1 MEFNKYS
8 DLLSISRKVFGW
20 KVHVRINALLSAREI
35 ISIMKYI
42 FFVSLISLFGCIT
55 TDFSKLWISEGKTSE
70 ETKKDYSN
78 CKRLAHEL
86 MEPDVSTYRLIEDP
100 NNFRRNRELLL
111 QITDLCMEDKG
122 YVAQE

>member
-42 FFVSLISLFGCIT
+42 FFVSPISLFGCIT